1 MITTYLVFTYIG
13 KIKEK
18 VIKLIHFTG
27 IPEESSSEGRGFQAD
42 QPTDFDEL
50 LARTQAT
57 AGKNA
62 RALQFDENSSATS
75 SNQFPMSTII
85 LSCYSA
91 LFVLRL

>member
-1 MITTYLVFTYIG
+1 MTTNSWDKF
-13 KIKEK
+13 KFKK
-18 VIKLIHFTG
+18 KLNNFSE

-57 AGKNA
+57 AAGKNA
-62 RALQFDENSSATS
+62 RALQFDENSSATT
-75 SNQFPMSTII
+75 SNQIPMSMI
-85 LSCYSA
+85 LSCYCA